1 LSYNS
6 SKEKPIMKT
15 DLHPSDYRFVVFEDV
30 NDGSRILTR
39 STIKTTETTKWE
51 DGKEY
56 PLTKVHISASTHPFY
71 TGTEKMLDME
81 GRVDRFAARA
91 NARQAHLDK
100 LAKGGA
106 KVKDVKDRPVVNKI
120 GAAKFVE
127 KKVSPKVEEKKTEA
141 VAA

>member
-1 LSYNS
+1 
-6 SKEKPIMKT
+6 MKT

-51 DGKEY
+51 DGNEY
-56 PLTKVHISASTHPFY
+56 PLTKVHISAATHPFY

-100 LAKGGA
+100 LAKGGVKA
-106 KVKDVKDRPVVNKI
+106 KDVKDRPMVNKI

-127 KKVSPKVEEKKTEA
+127 KKISPKAEEKKVEA